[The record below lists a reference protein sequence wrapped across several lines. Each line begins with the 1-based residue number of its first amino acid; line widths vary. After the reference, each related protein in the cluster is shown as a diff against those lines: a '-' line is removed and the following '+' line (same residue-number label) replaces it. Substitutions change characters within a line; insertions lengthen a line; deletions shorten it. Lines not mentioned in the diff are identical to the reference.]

1 MCSSVALL
9 IFRKLCSCHHCFQ
22 NFVITQRETAHIKH
36 WPLSPPPASANF
48 WSTSCLWIS
57 LLWVPGRNAV
67 IHNLSFCDCCCT
79 QHSVLGVHP
88 CCSLCQNCLPCYGWV
103 VFHCVDGQRVSCHSS
118 SVDACFHTLAVVI
131 LLWTGVQIS
140 VQVPAFSCCGVYTQ
154 VQLRNHGNS
163 RFRF

>member
-1 MCSSVALL
+1 MQLSPL
-9 IFRKLCSCHHCFQ
+9 FPKLCHHP
-22 NFVITQRETAHIKH
+22 NKLHTLNID
-36 WPLSPPPASANF
+36 PPPPPASGNL

-57 LLWVPGRNAV
+57 LLWVPGRNAI
-67 IHNLSFCDCCCT
+67 IHNLTFCDCCCT

-88 CCSLCQNCLPCYGWV
+88 CCSLCQNFLPCYGWV

-118 SVDACFHTLAVVI
+118 SVDACFHTLGAVM

-154 VQLRNHGNS
+154 VQLWNHGNS